1 MKRQKNP
8 NFIERLFIM
17 EKQRRLRLTV
27 LCENVVANLRGIGEH
42 GFAVFVETET
52 GTYLFDTGVGIG
64 ILRNSLTF
72 SRDLRSVQ
80 KILLSHGHY
89 DHTGGLKDVLSVTGP
104 VEVHGHPAIFDE
116 KYALERAG
124 EDMTVRFIGIPERRE
139 FLEARGADFRLAS
152 GFRDIAKGVY
162 LTGEIPRLSSFETGD
177 KRLAVRRG
185 DTYDVDTLPDDGALV
200 ISTESGLVVVLGCAH
215 AGPVNTLEHIRKHL
229 PGVPIRAV
237 IGGTH
242 WSILPEDAVDLSI
255 KALVDMEIGTVGVC
269 HCTGITYAARLI
281 RELGERGFYAS
292 VGTVFEV

>member
-1 MKRQKNP
+1 
-8 NFIERLFIM
+8 M
-17 EKQRRLRLTV
+17 EIQGRLRLTI

-52 GTYLFDTGVGIG
+52 GTYLFDTGAGIG

-80 KILLSHGHY
+80 KVLLSHGHY
-89 DHTGGLKDVLSVTGP
+89 DHTGGMRDVLGMTGP

-116 KYALERAG
+116 KYAVERVG
-124 EDMTVRFIGIPERRE
+124 EDMTVRFIGMRERRE
-139 FLEARGADFRLAS
+139 SLEASGADFRLAS
-152 GFRDIAKGVY
+152 SFRDIAKGVY

-177 KRLAVRRG
+177 KRLAVKKG
-185 DTYDVDTLPDDGALV
+185 ETYDVDTVPDDGALV
-200 ISTESGLVVVLGCAH
+200 VSTEGGLVVLLGCAH
-215 AGPVNTLEHIRKHL
+215 AGTVNTLEHVRKHL
-229 PGVPIRAV
+229 PDLPIRAV

-242 WSILPEDAVDLSI
+242 WGILPEEAVDLSI
-255 KALVDMEIGTVGVC
+255 KALVDMEIDTVGVC
-269 HCTGITYAARLI
+269 HCTGIAYAARLI